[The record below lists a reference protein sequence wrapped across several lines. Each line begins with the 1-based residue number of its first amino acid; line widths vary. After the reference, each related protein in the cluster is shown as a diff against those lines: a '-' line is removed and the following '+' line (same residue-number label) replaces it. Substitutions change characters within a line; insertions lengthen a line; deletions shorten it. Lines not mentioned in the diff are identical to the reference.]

1 MLEVEAVVEVDA
13 GIETTDIEGGRGGR
27 GQGGKGGYRKSTN
40 TRGLSLKV
48 ETKEMNG
55 NVFQTHSEQ
64 RKRG

>member
-1 MLEVEAVVEVDA
+1 MVEVEAGV
-13 GIETTDIEGGRGGR
+13 ETTDTEGAEEEGR